1 MTKKE
6 NQAMRRGYKEAGAL
20 YWTKEMTDIINAK
33 KVEFDAMARK
43 LTAYR
48 VGFFLLL
55 AFSAGVAF
63 LYARATW

>member
-1 MTKKE
+1 MTGRKNKAF
-6 NQAMRRGYKEAGAL
+6 QKGYETAGKL

-48 VGFFLLL
+48 VGFFLSL

-63 LYARATW
+63 LYARAAW